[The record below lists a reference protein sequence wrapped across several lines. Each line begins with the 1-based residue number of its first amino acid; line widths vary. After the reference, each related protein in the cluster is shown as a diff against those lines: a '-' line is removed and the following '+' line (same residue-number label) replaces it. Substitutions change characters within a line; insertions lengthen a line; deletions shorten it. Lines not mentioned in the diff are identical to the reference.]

1 MWMSIFVDYVIFET
15 ILQTT
20 KTITEETIIKPDG
33 EKIVNRKETVTSGE
47 DKKHA
52 GSAVTVSGCEGLS
65 ATIIVIEIYLYVLH
79 DIHSVFNNLNTLYI
93 ILKFC
98 WFVYVSYFEYDQL
111 FLFHAGTAVSTN
123 RPTST

>member
-1 MWMSIFVDYVIFET
+1 MDYIIFET

-65 ATIIVIEIYLYVLH
+65 ATIIVIETYLYV
-79 DIHSVFNNLNTLYI
+79 IHAIHCVFTNLSEYFI
-93 ILKFC
+93 HHFKILLVCLCLIF
-98 WFVYVSYFEYDQL
+98 
-111 FLFHAGTAVSTN
+111 
-123 RPTST
+123 